1 MLVSDTTMKRFLIFL
16 ILLVISS
23 PSIYAWE
30 GSLIYLE
37 GEHIIL
43 RNQSGLSFA
52 SQVTKANS
60 TYEIRDVFDLNGKT
74 IFLPENC
81 ILVFNGGAIKN
92 GTLVGNNTYIV
103 GPSESI
109 LNESINFKDADKF
122 HIGGVTF
129 PKGKDISV
137 LAQRML
143 DVFNVL
149 KLEAGTYFLSA
160 PLIIKNHYAVIK
172 GEGKGTVLTTN
183 KPLDYAIRTAFNK
196 EVKSPGT
203 YYNASFIEISDLK
216 IDGTGSRYFKNGIFL
231 DGPSCTISNCFV
243 TCVKSVGIK
252 LSEWCNNLF
261 NCIITHCDIGVLVTL
276 RANGVNISYN
286 RIESNNVN
294 IVVTGY
300 RGINICNN
308 TLEGGAHFNI
318 VVGGGQSCKIRDN
331 YFEGGANSMTSRL
344 STTESRTLSFTGKK
358 ELSNV

>member
-129 PKGKDISV
+129 PKGKDR
-137 LAQRML
+137 A
-143 DVFNVL
+143 
-149 KLEAGTYFLSA
+149 
-160 PLIIKNHYAVIK
+160 
-172 GEGKGTVLTTN
+172 
-183 KPLDYAIRTAFNK
+183 
-196 EVKSPGT
+196 
-203 YYNASFIEISDLK
+203 
-216 IDGTGSRYFKNGIFL
+216 
-231 DGPSCTISNCFV
+231 
-243 TCVKSVGIK
+243 
-252 LSEWCNNLF
+252 LSE
-261 NCIITHCDIGVLVTL
+261 
-276 RANGVNISYN
+276 Y
-286 RIESNNVN
+286 
-294 IVVTGY
+294 
-300 RGINICNN
+300 
-308 TLEGGAHFNI
+308 
-318 VVGGGQSCKIRDN
+318 
-331 YFEGGANSMTSRL
+331 
-344 STTESRTLSFTGKK
+344 
-358 ELSNV
+358 